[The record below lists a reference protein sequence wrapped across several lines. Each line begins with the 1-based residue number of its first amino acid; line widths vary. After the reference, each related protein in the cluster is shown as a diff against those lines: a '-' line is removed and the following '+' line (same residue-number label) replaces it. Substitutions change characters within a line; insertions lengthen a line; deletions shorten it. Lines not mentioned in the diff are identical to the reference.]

1 MFLAWCAET
10 AILVL
15 REPCRARGSG
25 CAGSDQAGPHVI
37 LCYLECS
44 GIPRQV
50 RVHQN
55 SGYLLSTV
63 TGSQQP
69 LHLTV

>member
-1 MFLAWCAET
+1 MVSPGVGGRDVLLTWCAET

-15 REPCRARGSG
+15 TR
-25 CAGSDQAGPHVI
+25 AGPHVI

-50 RVHQN
+50 HVHQN
-55 SGYLLSTV
+55 SGYLFTVV

-69 LHLTV
+69 LQLTV